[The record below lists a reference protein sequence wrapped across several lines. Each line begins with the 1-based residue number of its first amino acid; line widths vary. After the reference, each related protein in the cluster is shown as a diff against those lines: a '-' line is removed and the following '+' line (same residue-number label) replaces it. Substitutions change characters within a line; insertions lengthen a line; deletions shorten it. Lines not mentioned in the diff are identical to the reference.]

1 MCLSV
6 FLLSVRRF
14 GVAWR
19 IDYINFSATD
29 VSTKDL
35 SELHRAKIDV
45 WVMPHVLKH
54 VGFGVEFVDHKNR
67 KLP

>member
-1 MCLSV
+1 V
-6 FLLSVRRF
+6 SVRRF

-19 IDYINFSATD
+19 IDYINFISATD
-29 VSTKDL
+29 VTTKDL
-35 SELHRAKIDV
+35 SELIIDI

-54 VGFGVEFVDHKNR
+54 VGFGVEFLDHKTHGGR